1 MSIVEV
7 IYVEVLLLHVGLHLK
22 DTFSEIYF
30 RCYFKCNINC
40 ILEKHHNN
48 KMTRQALTAVSETP
62 PSQLGAF
69 QMQDFIS
76 TKH

>member
-30 RCYFKCNINC
+30 RCYFNC